1 MSTWQR
7 IRGTSDGRPTPGDL
21 VWFADDPA
29 ADETWG
35 HGYPIP
41 GAEERAAH
49 AWAATARTAAEAA
62 GQQDVQVVGAGALA
76 RLVRLALPDD
86 TDTGSL
92 PQPGAVIETTG
103 TTAGIKSALAT
114 VRPGGLVL
122 LAARPLQTST
132 PLPTYHGIHLP
143 GIRVLPVPWCDGVDD
158 APQNLVACFLRSVT
172 RLSGRRGSG

>member
-7 IRGTSDGRPTPGDL
+7 IVRTSDGLPTPADL

-35 HGYPIP
+35 YGYPVP
-41 GAEERAAH
+41 DAEERAAH
-49 AWAATARTAAEAA
+49 AWAATAHTAAKAA
-62 GQQDVQVVGAGALA
+62 GQEDIQVLGVGLLA

-86 TDTGSL
+86 TDPGSL

-122 LAARPLQTST
+122 LAARPLHAST
-132 PLPTYHGIHLP
+132 PLPTYQGIHLP
-143 GIRVLPVPWCDGVDD
+143 GIRVLPVPWCDGVND
-158 APQNLVACFLRSVT
+158 APAYLVAGFLRSAT
-172 RLSGRRGSG
+172 PLSGRRGGG